1 MWRDQFVSLLLK
13 CLRVAIARWQVT
25 LLIIALPAA
34 FIGALLGLYNSERR
48 LALLHDQ
55 ALHARRLR

>member
-1 MWRDQFVSLLLK
+1 MSLLLK